1 MLLLGVL
8 MVRVNREY
16 YKKGDNMSRFFS
28 FVKRTWILFVLMFV
42 IGFLSLFDSAKVAD
56 RALQDYIFTV
66 NSPTRSEDIF
76 VIGIDNNTL
85 EEIGPWGTWSRGVLG
100 DLIDTLNADPTNAP
114 SVIGIDIMYFG
125 NKEDDLE
132 GDESLALAA
141 GAAGNVVVAN
151 EIIFGKEIDNSV
163 SFDDNS
169 FESSFDFFV
178 VDKIDQPYDALKSV
192 TKQGFINTIPDI
204 ADNKVRKSLHKVTYG
219 EQEYYSF
226 AYEIYK
232 LYTEKEGLS
241 LKKQPTLDNRNQWNI
256 DYASGDY
263 GGYSLS
269 KVLSGEIPAS
279 EFKDGI
285 VIVGPYSTGMQDGYF
300 TPIDNNQLFGV
311 DIHANIV
318 QCLIDSR
325 FKHEAPRSIQSFILL
340 VLMIVLYVCFKKIN
354 IKLSSLIFV
363 TAMFCG
369 VAIPFL
375 LYRVGIIISVFY
387 PLLSIILLYLFC
399 LVWNYAL
406 EILRRKRI
414 TDNFKKYVAPQVVD
428 TLVKDGIDELRLGGV
443 KRNIAVLF
451 VDIRG
456 FSTMSEKL
464 NPEQV
469 VEILN
474 DYLNLT
480 STAIFKY
487 GGTLDKFIG
496 DATMAVFNAP
506 LDIEKPVLKAI
517 CAALDMLKGAIELG
531 EKSLERCGIKVTF
544 GIGINYGAAIVGNIG
559 ASFRMEY
566 TAIGDAVNTA
576 QRLESNAK
584 AGQIL
589 ISESVYEEV
598 KDFVKVTPIGIIPLK
613 GKSEEVSVYQLDGLA
628 VEHIERDLQVY
639 NT

>member
-1 MLLLGVL
+1 
-8 MVRVNREY
+8 
-16 YKKGDNMSRFFS
+16 MSRLIS
-28 FVKRTWILFVLMFV
+28 FVKRTWILFVLMLV

-56 RALQDYIFTV
+56 RALQDYIFTI

-76 VIGIDNNTL
+76 VIGIDHNTL

-100 DLIDTLNADPTNAP
+100 ELINTLNADPINAP

-141 GAAGNVVVAN
+141 EAAGNVVVAN
-151 EIIFGKEIDNSV
+151 EIIFGKEMDN
-163 SFDDNS
+163 
-169 FESSFDFFV
+169 EGSFDFFV
-178 VDKIDQPYDALKSV
+178 VDKIDQPYDELKSV

-204 ADNKVRKSLHKVTYG
+204 ADNKVRKSLHKVTYD
-219 EQEYYSF
+219 EEEYYSF

-232 LYTEKEGLS
+232 LYAEKNGLP
-241 LKKQPTLDNRNQWNI
+241 LKKQPKLDSRNQWNI
-256 DYASGDY
+256 EYSSGDY

-318 QCLIDSR
+318 QCLLDNR
-325 FKHEAPRSIQSFILL
+325 FKHEAPRNIQTCILL
-340 VLMIVLYVCFKKIN
+340 ALMIVLHVCFRKIN

-363 TAMFCG
+363 AAMFCG
-369 VAIPFL
+369 LAIPFL
-375 LYRVGIIISVFY
+375 LYRIGIVISIFY
-387 PLLSIILLYLFC
+387 PLLSVILLYLLC
-399 LVWNYAL
+399 LVRNYVL
-406 EILRRKRI
+406 EIVRRKRI

-428 TLVKDGIDELRLGGV
+428 TLVKDGIDELKLGGV

-480 STAIFKY
+480 STAIFKF

-506 LDIEKPVLKAI
+506 LDIDKPVLKAI
-517 CAALDMLKGAIELG
+517 CAALDMLKGAVELG
-531 EKSLERCGIKVTF
+531 EKSLKKYGIKVTF
-544 GIGINYGAAIVGNIG
+544 GIGINYGTAIVGNIG

-566 TAIGDAVNTA
+566 TAIGDTVNTA

-584 AGQIL
+584 PGQIL

-598 KDFVKVTPIGIIPLK
+598 KKFVKVTPIGIIPLK
-613 GKSEEVSVYQLDGLA
+613 GKSEEISVYQLDGLA
-628 VEHIERDLQVY
+628 VEHIEKELRE
-639 NT
+639 

>member
-1 MLLLGVL
+1 
-8 MVRVNREY
+8 
-16 YKKGDNMSRFFS
+16 MSRIFS
-28 FVKRTWILFVLMFV
+28 FVKRTWILFVLILV
-42 IGFLSLFDSAKVAD
+42 IGFLSLFDSAMAID

-66 NSPTRSEDIF
+66 DSPTRSENIF
-76 VIGIDNNTL
+76 VIGIDNETL

-100 DLIDTLNADPTNAP
+100 ELINTLNADPQNAP

-132 GDESLALAA
+132 GDEHLAFAA
-141 GAAGNVVVAN
+141 EVAGNVVVAN
-151 EIIFGKEIDNSV
+151 EIIFGKEIDN
-163 SFDDNS
+163 
-169 FESSFDFFV
+169 EGSFDFFV
-178 VDKIDQPYDALKSV
+178 VDKIEQPYDALKNV

-204 ADNKVRKSLHKVTYG
+204 ADNKVRKSLHKVNY
-219 EQEYYSF
+219 EEKEYYSF
-226 AYEIYK
+226 AYELYK
-232 LYTEKEGLS
+232 LYAEKKGLT
-241 LKKQPTLDNRNQWNI
+241 LKIQPNLDHRNQWNI
-256 DYASGDY
+256 EYVSGDY

-318 QCLIDSR
+318 QCLIDNR
-325 FKHEAPRSIQSFILL
+325 FKHEAPRNIQTIILMAL
-340 VLMIVLYVCFKKIN
+340 MMVLFVCFKKFN

-363 TAMFCG
+363 SAMLCG

-375 LYRVGIIISVFY
+375 IYRIGIVISVFY
-387 PLLSIILLYLFC
+387 PLLTIILLYLFC
-399 LVWNYAL
+399 LIWNYIY

-414 TDNFKKYVAPQVVD
+414 TDSFKKYVAPQVVD
-428 TLVKDGIDELRLGGV
+428 TLVKDGIDELKLGGV
-443 KRNIAVLF
+443 KRDIAVLF

-480 STAIFKY
+480 STAIFKF

-506 LDIEKPVLKAI
+506 LDIENPVLRAI
-517 CAALDMLKGAIELG
+517 CAALDMLKGAKQLG
-531 EKSLERCGIKVTF
+531 EKSMKKYGTKVTF
-544 GIGINYGAAIVGNIG
+544 GIGINYGTAIVGNIG

-576 QRLESNAK
+576 QRLESIAK
-584 AGQIL
+584 PGQIL
-589 ISESVYEEV
+589 ISESVYEVV
-598 KDFVKVTPIGIIPLK
+598 KEFVKVTPIGIIPLK
-613 GKSEEVSVYQLDGLA
+613 GKSEDVSVYQLDGLTD
-628 VEHIERDLQVY
+628 EHIEKELQRIKEVKK
-639 NT
+639 

>member
-1 MLLLGVL
+1 MGRL
-8 MVRVNREY
+8 
-16 YKKGDNMSRFFS
+16 FS
-28 FVKRTWILFVLMFV
+28 FVKHTWILFVFMLV
-42 IGFLSLFDSAKVAD
+42 IGFLSFFDSAMSID
-56 RALQDYIFTV
+56 RALQDYIFTI
-66 NSPTRSEDIF
+66 NSPTRSENIF
-76 VIGIDNNTL
+76 VIGIDNETL
-85 EEIGPWGTWSRGVLG
+85 DEIGPWGTWSRGVLG
-100 DLIDTLNADPTNAP
+100 ELINTLNADPQNAP

-125 NKEDDLE
+125 NKEEDLE
-132 GDESLALAA
+132 GDEHLALAA
-141 GAAGNVVVAN
+141 EAAGNVVVAN
-151 EIIFGKEIDNSV
+151 EVFFGKEIDN
-163 SFDDNS
+163 
-169 FESSFDFFV
+169 EGLFDFFV
-178 VDKIDQPYDALKSV
+178 VDHIDQPYDALKNV

-219 EQEYYSF
+219 GREYYSF

-232 LYTEKEGLS
+232 LYAEKKGLT
-241 LKKQPTLDNRNQWNI
+241 LKSQPNLDYRNQWNI
-256 DYASGDY
+256 EFASGDY

-318 QCLIDSR
+318 QCLLDNR
-325 FKHEAPRSIQSFILL
+325 FKHEAPRNFQTIILL
-340 VLMIVLYVCFKKIN
+340 ALMTALYVCFRKIN

-363 TAMFCG
+363 AAMFCG
-369 VAIPFL
+369 VATPFL
-375 LYRVGIIISVFY
+375 LYRIGIVISVFY
-387 PLLSIILLYLFC
+387 PLLTVILLYLFC
-399 LVWNYAL
+399 LIWNYIF

-414 TDNFKKYVAPQVVD
+414 TDSFKKYVAPQVVD
-428 TLVKDGIDELRLGGV
+428 TLVKDGIDELKLGGV
-443 KRNIAVLF
+443 RRDIAVLF

-480 STAIFKY
+480 STAIFKFD
-487 GGTLDKFIG
+487 GTLDKFIG

-506 LDIEKPVLKAI
+506 LDIDNPVLKAI
-517 CAALDMLKGAIELG
+517 CAALYMLKGAKQLG
-531 EKSLERCGIKVTF
+531 EKCLNKYGTKVTF
-544 GIGINYGAAIVGNIG
+544 GIGINYGTAIVGNIG
-559 ASFRMEY
+559 AAFRMEY

-584 AGQIL
+584 PGQIL
-589 ISESVYEEV
+589 ISESVYEVV
-598 KDFVKVTPIGIIPLK
+598 KEFVKVTPIGIIPLK
-613 GKSEEVSVYQLDGLA
+613 GKSEDVSVYQLDGLT
-628 VEHIERDLQVY
+628 VENIETELQRIKEVKK
-639 NT
+639 